1 MLQKSWYVMQEKIDI
16 KDTRYLMQLR
26 PLGDIFHRN
35 DLLVSLIY
43 DCVTEAFWVF
53 FYFSFLS
60 YFEKEIAL

>member
-16 KDTRYLMQLR
+16 KNPVTRYLMQLR

-43 DCVTEAFWVF
+43 DCVTEAFGF
-53 FYFSFLS
+53 FFTFH
-60 YFEKEIAL
+60 F